1 MDSGNSKGT
10 DGSCQNSDVP
20 LCRFTYGLIF

>member
-10 DGSCQNSDVP
+10 DGSCQSNEVP
-20 LCRFTYGLIF
+20 LCLFTYGLIT